1 MRLKAL
7 TWKKYVVLASRLF
20 TVWQTNLCFALSS
33 EQEFVSLFTS
43 TSISVC
49 QTMATF
55 ESLVWPPYT
64 VDVVWPYLTSY
75 FSIWPVGG
83 LSFGCHVIQIDD
95 GERGV
100 AFVSKY

>member
-1 MRLKAL
+1 
-7 TWKKYVVLASRLF
+7 
-20 TVWQTNLCFALSS
+20 
-33 EQEFVSLFTS
+33 
-43 TSISVC
+43 
-49 QTMATF
+49 MAAAF
-55 ESLVWPPYT
+55 EGLVWLPYT
-64 VDVVWPYLTSY
+64 VEVVWPYLTSY

>member
-1 MRLKAL
+1 MVA
-7 TWKKYVVLASRLF
+7 
-20 TVWQTNLCFALSS
+20 
-33 EQEFVSLFTS
+33 
-43 TSISVC
+43 
-49 QTMATF
+49 F
-55 ESLVWPPYT
+55 EGLVWPPYT
-64 VDVVWPYLTSY
+64 EEVVRPYLTSY

>member
-55 ESLVWPPYT
+55 EGLVWPPYT
-64 VDVVWPYLTSY
+64 EEVVRPYLTSY

>member
-7 TWKKYVVLASRLF
+7 TWKKYVVLASRLL

-43 TSISVC
+43 TSISVF

-55 ESLVWPPYT
+55 EGLVWPPYT